1 MLRGLCLRE
10 RVVRL
15 SCEILPPFLGPGF
28 VPDGRMVLKQVL
40 SKSFKIVPIMIMGKI
55 LGNKEYPFYD
65 YVVAGVIALGI
76 TLFLVRQ
83 GEGEGEGKSRTLR
96 RASCCAGIARMPTC

>member
-1 MLRGLCLRE
+1 MPE
-10 RVVRL
+10 
-15 SCEILPPFLGPGF
+15 
-28 VPDGRMVLKQVL
+28 QVL

-76 TLFLVRQ
+76 TLFLVRLLV
-83 GEGEGEGKSRTLR
+83 GTTLPL
-96 RASCCAGIARMPTC
+96 SCQFCSDWIPGQFKKWRSM

>member
-1 MLRGLCLRE
+1 
-10 RVVRL
+10 
-15 SCEILPPFLGPGF
+15 
-28 VPDGRMVLKQVL
+28 MVLKQVL

-83 GEGEGEGKSRTLR
+83 GEGEGKSRTLR
-96 RASCCAGIARMPTC
+96 RASCCAGIHECLRVEFVDGPY